1 MRESCT
7 DPPGWD
13 RAPLSLVPTASLRE
27 DAQRIPLLSERTVVM
42 APRLDRFNGPQRTA
56 TWRIALV
63 WLLLCAL
70 CGAGGCKRVKD
81 ERKLSAATL
90 QAIAAIQQYSA
101 ASDAANSAH
110 RAVMTAFADANRS
123 SNLPDYKQSLRTVV
137 LPAMDAF
144 IARLDAM
151 PAGTPGL
158 AAVHR
163 KLVLSYKTARTDI
176 DAFESGLEDVA
187 GLGGFDDIRQRLQA
201 GVANYS
207 KELERYYAR
216 FDRRL
221 RLEGAPGPMSSVA
234 QASAATGTSAP

>member
-1 MRESCT
+1 MRESST

-13 RAPLSLVPTASLRE
+13 RTVVSLVPATGLRE

-42 APRLDRFNGPQRTA
+42 APRRAAFNSPHRTA
-56 TWRIALV
+56 TWRRVLAL
-63 WLLLCAL
+63 LLLCTL
-70 CGAGGCKRVKD
+70 WGAAGCKRVKA
-81 ERKLSAATL
+81 ERKLSAETL

-101 ASDAANSAH
+101 ASEAANSAH
-110 RAVMTAFADANRS
+110 RAVMTAFADANHS
-123 SNLPDYKQSLRTVV
+123 SNLPDYKQSLRTIV

-144 IARLDAM
+144 ITRLDAM
-151 PAGTPGL
+151 PAGTPEL

-216 FDRRL
+216 FDRKL
-221 RLEGAPGPMSSVA
+221 RLEGAPGPMSSTA